1 MLFPLAILLSCGSL
15 IKRSNSSFISGSLI
29 PRSSFSDSRC
39 QLTHVCPSNLSSLR
53 YLKKRYT
60 HLGQSPNLG
69 YGQRDDLDAQLPQ
82 NRRHFRYFLFVV
94 GCKHEFHHRLS
105 PMTLLCVRHRRAQP
119 RFPRPSSF
127 FSSLSVNGRPSPV
140 PCTSINSPFEVITT
154 LQSTI
159 AWLSSA

>member
-29 PRSSFSDSRC
+29 PESSFSDSRC

-69 YGQRDDLDAQLPQ
+69 YGQRTLPRSFWISRSSHHPPRQ
-82 NRRHFRYFLFVV
+82 SPSADRLGTSRNLCMWSNIFCFLEGPCIITVT
-94 GCKHEFHHRLS
+94 GYQQTTIR
-105 PMTLLCVRHRRAQP
+105 M
-119 RFPRPSSF
+119 SF
-127 FSSLSVNGRPSPV
+127 
-140 PCTSINSPFEVITT
+140 
-154 LQSTI
+154 
-159 AWLSSA
+159 

>member
-69 YGQRDDLDAQLPQ
+69 YGQRTLPRSIRRQRQMCIRDRDAPSFSWWITLIRSSFLAYSSAIFLDKSVEPSSTKTISKC
-82 NRRHFRYFLFVV
+82 RSPWYIKESMHVVKYFLLL
-94 GCKHEFHHRLS
+94 GRPLYNHRYRLS
-105 PMTLLCVRHRRAQP
+105 A
-119 RFPRPSSF
+119 
-127 FSSLSVNGRPSPV
+127 NDY
-140 PCTSINSPFEVITT
+140 
-154 LQSTI
+154 
-159 AWLSSA
+159 